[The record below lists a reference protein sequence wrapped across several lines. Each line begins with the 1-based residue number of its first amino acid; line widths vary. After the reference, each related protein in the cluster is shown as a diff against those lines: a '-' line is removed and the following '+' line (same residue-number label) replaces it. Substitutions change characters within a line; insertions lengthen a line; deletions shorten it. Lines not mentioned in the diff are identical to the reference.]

1 MDCARP
7 WRRPLTGNA
16 ALDSNDERKPRLAAR
31 GGTKARPGGL
41 GCCHR
46 GHGLDKRAN
55 YSGPCSGRWLTKK
68 LQEKQTKVPRL
79 CLVAREFAVHGP
91 PLANEV
97 SFHANSAPHN
107 FLLSHHH
114 PSPQSPSLSSSLVW
128 ALESEGGMRCQPQ
141 NEKDTI
147 NIPCSHHPTYLST
160 VRHKQLLQFW
170 SSGPTATTAT
180 ATISKTLRRQSP

>member
-1 MDCARP
+1 MDCARS
-7 WRRPLTGNA
+7 WRRPLSGNA
-16 ALDSNDERKPRLAAR
+16 ALDSNDERTPRLAAR
-31 GGTKARPGGL
+31 GGTKWFGQK
-41 GCCHR
+41 
-46 GHGLDKRAN
+46 GH
-55 YSGPCSGRWLTKK
+55 SGPCSGRWLTKK
-68 LQEKQTKVPRL
+68 LQEKRTKVPRL
-79 CLVAREFAVHGP
+79 CLVARGFAVHGP

-107 FLLSHHH
+107 FPLSHHH
-114 PSPQSPSLSSSLVW
+114 PSPQSPSLSSSPVW
-128 ALESEGGMRCQPQ
+128 ALGSEGGMRCPPQ

-147 NIPCSHHPTYLST
+147 IIPCSHHPTCLST